1 MPNILSLRSYSIGF
15 ANRRILTNIDLDIED
30 TGVTHVLG
38 ACGSGKST
46 LFRSLAG
53 LNEKSNQFRC
63 SGSAIYLGEQLG
75 KREHPALLEQIPASL
90 VLNVADSIVGSIPD
104 RASLTQKQQRS
115 LVFRLFDLYDCNH
128 LLSELSTPLTK
139 LGLADRRIVLILGL
153 VTTAPALL
161 MLDEPTADI
170 PADEAR
176 SILRI
181 IGTIAEQRAVMLV
194 QHNQALAKE
203 LNGNAILLAGGRIQ
217 EEGATKELL
226 SNPQST
232 AGREFMATG
241 TCAAPDPDC
250 DPSNL
255 DEVYIN
261 RYQPK
266 VRKKSKLPKK
276 SPFGPR
282 GFRWVAKNSLAA
294 TPRPGLLADQA
305 FDLEALA
312 KVGVN
317 FLLSLEEQETV
328 SRTLASE
335 FGIEVY
341 HFPIQDMQAPELDAV
356 EKLTALID
364 RKIKSGN
371 CLAVHCKAGLGRT
384 GTVIASYFVKS
395 GMTPL
400 EATRKIRCV
409 DPRMIQSEQQENFIT
424 EFHNWLQDHHLEY
437 HEICT

>member
-1 MPNILSLRSYSIGF
+1 MANILSLRNYSIGF
-15 ANRRILTNIDLDIED
+15 ANRRILTDIDLDIED
-30 TGVTHVLG
+30 IGVTHVLG

-53 LNEKSNQFRC
+53 LNEKSSQFHC
-63 SGSAIYLGEQLG
+63 SGSAIYLGERLG
-75 KREHPALLEQIPASL
+75 RRERPALLEQKPASL
-90 VLNVADSIVGSIPD
+90 VLSVADSIIGSIPE
-104 RASLTQKQQRS
+104 RASLTQKEQQS
-115 LVFRLFDLYDCNH
+115 MVFRLFDLYDCNH
-128 LLSELSTPLTK
+128 LLSELSTPLTQ
-139 LGLADRRIVLILGL
+139 LQLADRRSVLILGL

-161 MLDEPTADI
+161 LLDEPTADL
-170 PADEAR
+170 PLNEAR
-176 SILRI
+176 RILGI
-181 IGTIAEQRAVMLV
+181 IKAISAQRAVMLV

-217 EEGATKELL
+217 EEGTTKELL
-226 SNPQST
+226 SSPQST
-232 AGREFMATG
+232 AGKEFMATG

-250 DPSNL
+250 DPANL

-266 VRKKSKLPKK
+266 VSKKSKSPNNT
-276 SPFGPR
+276 PFGPR
-282 GFRWVAKNSLAA
+282 GFHWVAKNSLAA

-317 FLLSLEEQETV
+317 FLVSLEEQETV
-328 SRTLASE
+328 SSALASE

-341 HFPIQDMQAPELDAV
+341 HFPIQDMRTPALAAAEQ
-356 EKLTALID
+356 LTTLID
-364 RKIKSGN
+364 NKIKSGN

-384 GTVIASYFVKS
+384 GTVIASYLVKS

-424 EFHNWLQDHHLEY
+424 EFHHWLKNHHLEY
-437 HEICT
+437 HETRT